1 MANHGKKR
9 TGIYAGTFDPLTNG
23 HLTLIKRGMALVDR
37 LIIGVAENPAKNP
50 MFDQAARIDLI
61 HQVIGEQELG
71 GNEIRVAGFD
81 GLLVDFARD
90 QTADFIIRGLR
101 ALADFDHEFQMTMMN
116 RALDPGIETVFL
128 MADSDH
134 QFISSRFVKEAARL
148 NGDVSDFLP
157 PACHDALMHELGR
170 TGT

>member
-1 MANHGKKR
+1 MTDNGKKR
-9 TGIYAGTFDPLTNG
+9 TGVYAGTFDPLTNG
-23 HLTLIKRGMALVDR
+23 HLTLIKRGVALVDQ

-50 MFDQAARIDLI
+50 MFDLNARINLI
-61 HQVIGEQELG
+61 RDVMTAQGFGDDQ
-71 GNEIRVAGFD
+71 IRVAGFD
-81 GLLVDFARD
+81 SLLVDFARD

-157 PACHDALMHELGR
+157 APCHDALMRELGR
-170 TGT
+170 TGA